1 MQELSLKQDLT
12 HKLSKQQIQFVK
24 LLQMPVAALNDY
36 IHEEMTKNPMLEGDQ
51 MAESDETETA
61 YTPADLYPELNILSY
76 RAYRTPLQG
85 YNGWI
90 PHVMSLHEMLDE
102 QLTLE
107 KLSNKAYTIGKQLLG
122 SLDKDGYL
130 ACDLSVVVKDLAAT
144 QAMDCSLQEVEEVL
158 SVVQNFDPPGIAAR
172 NLQEC
177 LLIQLKRQGL
187 DDPSVGLAYRVV
199 QECFESLT
207 KKHYAAIAKKLGI
220 SDFTYFKEV
229 IGRIARLNP
238 KPGHSYEDNAQD
250 HAFLTPEF
258 LIVEQEGRLVV
269 ELVKPQTYRV
279 HLNKKYL
286 GLLKDYEKL
295 AVHDGQH
302 RKMVEFL
309 KKKYEDAKWVL
320 DTLSKRSQVLLDT
333 MRVILSWQYDFFI
346 SGEDP
351 NKLVPM
357 VLKNIADHIGLDV
370 STVSRIVNQKSVQA
384 RFGIYPLKFFFSS
397 AVGCY
402 NGEDV
407 SNKVIKNRILEL
419 IDQEDKTKPYTDE
432 SLVSLLVQEGYHVA
446 RRTVTKYREQL
457 NLPVARLRKSFA

>member
-1 MQELSLKQDLT
+1 MQELSLRQDLT

-51 MAESDETETA
+51 VGESDETESV
-61 YTPADLYPELNILSY
+61 YTPTELYPELNALSY
-76 RAYRTPLQG
+76 RFSRTPSQG
-85 YNGWI
+85 HDGWV
-90 PHVMSLHEMLDE
+90 PHVVSLHEALDE
-102 QLTLE
+102 QLTWE
-107 KLSNKAYTIGKQLLG
+107 NLSPRAYLIGKQLLG
-122 SLDKDGYL
+122 SLDKNGYL
-130 ACDLSVVVKDLAAT
+130 ACDLSVVIKDLAVA

-158 SVVQNFDPPGIAAR
+158 SIIQNFDPPGIAAR

-187 DDPSVGLAYRVV
+187 DDPSLGLAYKVV
-199 QECFESLT
+199 QEYFEPLI
-207 KKHYAAIAKKLGI
+207 KKHYAVIAKKLGI
-220 SDFTYFKEV
+220 SDFTYFKEA
-229 IGRIARLNP
+229 ISHIARLNP
-238 KPGHSYEDNAQD
+238 KPGYSYEDNAQD
-250 HAFLTPEF
+250 NAILTPEF
-258 LIVEQEGRLVV
+258 LIVEQEGRLIV
-269 ELVKPQTYRV
+269 ELVKSQTCRV

-286 GLLKDYEKL
+286 ALLKDYEKL
-295 AVHDGQH
+295 AMHDEQH

-320 DTLSKRSQVLLDT
+320 DTLSKRGQVLLDT
-333 MRVILSWQYDFFI
+333 MQAILSWQYDFFI

-357 VLKNIADHIGLDV
+357 VLKNIADHVGLDI
-370 STVSRIVNQKSVQA
+370 STISRIVNQKSVQA
-384 RFGIYPLKFFFSS
+384 RFGVYPLKFFFSS
-397 AVGCY
+397 AVGCD

-432 SLVSLLVQEGYHVA
+432 SLVALLVQEGYHVA